1 MGDLPRHF
9 RLIRDVDVSDVSG
22 TGHVADGVIFS
33 DGEAAVHFLGKWPT
47 TTPHPDGIESVQAIH
62 GHGGATRIVYID
74 EVDKVNELQAKL
86 KAAEQKIEEQR
97 RELDSW
103 HGLVYNLDRC
113 IHGRHQAD
121 LCYGCGAQNQGNP
134 HITTGQVIGYTV
146 HGHRITVPP
155 EEERMNPRAWRT
167 R

>member
-1 MGDLPRHF
+1 MGDLPRNF
-9 RLIRDVDVSDVSG
+9 RLIRDVDVSNVSG

-33 DGEAAVHFLGKWPT
+33 DGEAAVHFLGKWST

-74 EVDKVNELQAKL
+74 EVDKVNELQARL
-86 KAAEQKIEEQR
+86 KAAELKIEEQR

-113 IHGRHQAD
+113 VHGRHQID
-121 LCYGCGAQNQGNP
+121 PCFTCGAQNQGNP
-134 HITTGQVIGYTV
+134 HLHTGKVIGYTV
-146 HGHRITVPP
+146 HGNEIAVPP
-155 EEERMNPRAWRT
+155 EEERMNPRAWKRT
-167 R
+167 